1 MEDGNYRL
9 RAMEP
14 ADAARLHQWENRAE
28 EWWLGASMGPW
39 SLAAMESFARGE
51 QDVWAAGQTRL
62 ILTRSSSPVGA
73 FDLYDVN
80 PRNRTAGV
88 GVLIDEAHRS
98 QGHGL
103 AGLTLLHNY
112 AFDFLGLEG
121 LKAEVP
127 AGNPASVKLFER
139 AGYALAGTLPAWIRS
154 GRSRSDRSNL
164 HIMFLRQP

>member
-1 MEDGNYRL
+1 MMEDGNYRL

-14 ADAARLHQWENRAE
+14 ADAARLHEWENRAE
-28 EWWLGASMGPW
+28 EWWLGATMGPW
-39 SLAAMESFARGE
+39 SLAAMEAFARGE

-62 ILTRSSSPVGA
+62 ILTHSSSPVGA

-88 GVLIDEAHRS
+88 GVLIDEAHRGN
-98 QGHGL
+98 GHGL
-103 AGLTLLHNY
+103 AGLSLLHNY
-112 AFDFLGLEG
+112 AFDFLGLKG

-127 AGNPASVKLFER
+127 AANPASVGLFER
-139 AGYALAGTLPAWIRS
+139 AGYNLAGTLPAWIRGGDA
-154 GRSRSDRSNL
+154 GRSDL